1 MIKLD
6 RLKKSMEDGIERR
19 FQFFGLFKMKK

>member
-6 RLKKSMEDGIERR
+6 ILKKSMEDGIERR
-19 FQFFGLFKMKK
+19 FQFFELFKMKK